1 MLLAIALAMAS
12 VTTSFDV
19 SGVHVILRQNN
30 ANNVVA
36 ANLYLLGGARQVT
49 EGNAGIE
56 PILLDV
62 SERGTQRYPKNALRR
77 ADVAAGERD
86 SQWRRVLTG
95 RCSEYRSSTE
105 VFDSTWAIFAD
116 RVMRPTLAK
125 SEVSL
130 VKAQYLSGIRQRRD
144 DPDALAEYL
153 ADSIAFVGH
162 PYAVSVGGNE
172 AVASGSRF
180 GHAPRLS
187 PDAVRDVTNAAGRGR
202 KHRSRAHRA
211 TGDPIDRTAPC
222 GLHISGPPRPAYPN
236 CKQRVVIERRQLPT
250 NYILGYYSGPLA
262 NGRDYQA
269 LRVAT
274 SVLTGRMF
282 AEIRTRQNLTYDVH
296 APFVDRAATA
306 GGLYVSTVAPDT
318 TLKLMRA
325 AIVDLQQGMLD
336 PAGLRQLEEQFITE
350 YFLDNETNAA
360 QADFLARSELY
371 EGDYKE
377 ADRFVDELKTRD
389 TGGCPTCGQE
399 IHEGIP
405 VRVRRRSV
413 EAERANLQPVLMIT
427 RAGSLGEFFRDRPRI
442 HRAAV

>member
-1 MLLAIALAMAS
+1 
-12 VTTSFDV
+12 
-19 SGVHVILRQNN
+19 
-30 ANNVVA
+30 VVA
-36 ANLYLLGGARQVT
+36 PSADWT
-49 EGNAGIE
+49 MFGI
-56 PILLDV
+56 
-62 SERGTQRYPKNALRR
+62 
-77 ADVAAGERD
+77 
-86 SQWRRVLTG
+86 
-95 RCSEYRSSTE
+95 RSSAE

-125 SEVSL
+125 SEVNL

-144 DPDALAEYL
+144 DPDALAGYL
-153 ADSIAFVGH
+153 ADSITFVGH

-172 AVASGSRF
+172 RSLQAVDSATLREYHRTQLVTSRMLLVVV
-180 GHAPRLS
+180 GNI
-187 PDAVRDVTNAAGRGR
+187 D
-202 KHRSRAHRA
+202 RAHIERLVSQSIGQLPA
-211 TGDPIDRTAPC
+211 GSYKWTAP
-222 GLHISGPPRPAYPN
+222 PRVPELQTAL
-236 CKQRVVIERRQLPT
+236 VIERRQLPT

-296 APFVDRAATA
+296 APFIDRAATA

-325 AIVDLQQGMLD
+325 AIMDLQQGMLD

-371 EGDYKE
+371 EGSYKE
-377 ADRFVDELKTRD
+377 ADSFVDELK
-389 TGGCPTCGQE
+389 
-399 IHEGIP
+399 
-405 VRVRRRSV
+405 RVTPEDIQRVARKYMKGFRFAYVGDPSKLN
-413 EAERANLQPVLMIT
+413 ART
-427 RAGSLGEFFRDRPRI
+427 FSLF
-442 HRAAV
+442 

>member
-1 MLLAIALAMAS
+1 MLLSIALAMAS
-12 VTTSFDV
+12 LTTSFDV

-49 EGNAGIE
+49 GSNAGIE

-62 SERGTQRYPKNALRR
+62 SERGTQRYPKNSLRR
-77 ADVAAGERD
+77 AMSRLGSEIVVAPSADWTMLGI
-86 SQWRRVLTG
+86 
-95 RCSEYRSSTE
+95 RSSTE

-116 RVMRPTLAK
+116 RVMHPNLAK
-125 SEVSL
+125 AEVNL
-130 VKAQYLSGIRQRRD
+130 VKSQYLSGIRQRRD
-144 DPDALAEYL
+144 DPDALAAYL
-153 ADSIAFVGH
+153 ADSITFVGH
-162 PYAVSVGGNE
+162 PYAISVSGNE
-172 AVASGSRF
+172 RSLQSVDSAALRNYHRTQFVTSRMLLVVV
-180 GHAPRLS
+180 GNI
-187 PDAVRDVTNAAGRGR
+187 D
-202 KHRSRAHRA
+202 RAHIERLVSQSI
-211 TGDPIDRTAPC
+211 GQLPRGEYKWTAP
-222 GLHISGPPRPAYPN
+222 PRVPEA
-236 CKQRVVIERRQLPT
+236 QTAVVIERRQLPT

-262 NGRDYQA
+262 SGRDYQA

-296 APFVDRAATA
+296 APFIDRAATA

-377 ADRFVDELKTRD
+377 ADRFVDELK
-389 TGGCPTCGQE
+389 
-399 IHEGIP
+399 
-405 VRVRRRSV
+405 RVTPEDVQRVARRYMKGFRFAYVGDPSKLNP
-413 EAERANLQPVLMIT
+413 RTI
-427 RAGSLGEFFRDRPRI
+427 SLF
-442 HRAAV
+442 